1 MRGTGALSG
10 TAAVVEATGAS
21 EASGAADV
29 IGVLVVDDD
38 FMVARVH
45 RAFVERVEPFRVV
58 GVAGTGEQAVAA
70 VDELRPDLV
79 LLDLYLPDLFGLDV
93 IPRLRAAG
101 HDCDVMVIS
110 AAREA
115 DTVRGAVRHG
125 VVDYLLKPFE
135 FEDLRVRLERYAVQR
150 GRLLGTV
157 VRSQADVD
165 RVLAGVPA
173 PPAPV
178 PALPKGMSVETAE
191 LVERTLREADG
202 TLSAS
207 ECAALTGVSR
217 VSARRYLEHF
227 HTVGS
232 AEVSLRYGAAGRPE
246 RRYRFRGRPA
256 GPGPRAETPA
266 GGQPAPARDLPRPQG
281 ERGRRERRE
290 HGHAG

>member
-1 MRGTGALSG
+1 MTGRSGSVDATATTG
-10 TAAVVEATGAS
+10 TAHAAATAGRATATGTAHAAATAATPAATGA
-21 EASGAADV
+21 APHVADAA

-45 RAFVERVEPFRVV
+45 RAFVERVAPFRVV
-58 GVAGTGEQAVAA
+58 GVAGTGEEALAA
-70 VDELRPDLV
+70 AGELRPGLI
-79 LLDLYLPDLFGLDV
+79 LLDLYLPDVFGLDV

-101 HDCDVMVIS
+101 HDCDVMVVS

-115 DTVRGAVRHG
+115 DAVRGAVRQG

-135 FEDLRVRLERYAVQR
+135 FEDLRVRLERYALQR

-165 RVLAGVPA
+165 RVLAGAAAPA
-173 PPAPV
+173 AAV

-207 ECAALTGVSR
+207 ECAARTGVSR
-217 VSARRYLEHF
+217 VSARRYLEYF

-232 AEVSLRYGAAGRPE
+232 AEVSLRYGVAGRPE
-246 RRYRFRGRPA
+246 RRYRFRGAVTGLALPPAVRP
-256 GPGPRAETPA
+256 
-266 GGQPAPARDLPRPQG
+266 
-281 ERGRRERRE
+281 
-290 HGHAG
+290 

>member
-1 MRGTGALSG
+1 MTGTSG
-10 TAAVVEATGAS
+10 TAGPAATATTATSTASATRATSAGTAV
-21 EASGAADV
+21 SGARVPRDDGSA

-45 RAFVERVEPFRVV
+45 RAFVERVEPFRVI
-58 GVAGTGEQAVAA
+58 GVAGTGEEALTAVA
-70 VDELRPDLV
+70 ELRPDLV

-115 DTVRGAVRHG
+115 DAVRGAVRHG

-165 RVLAGVPA
+165 RVLAGA
-173 PPAPV
+173 AAPV
-178 PALPKGMSVETAE
+178 APALPKGMSAETAE
-191 LVERTLREADG
+191 LVERTLRAAEG

-217 VSARRYLEHF
+217 VSARRYLEYF
-227 HTVGS
+227 HTVGR
-232 AEVSLRYGAAGRPE
+232 ADVSLRYGVAGRPE
-246 RRYRFRGRPA
+246 RRYRFRDAVTGRALPPA
-256 GPGPRAETPA
+256 
-266 GGQPAPARDLPRPQG
+266 ARP
-281 ERGRRERRE
+281 
-290 HGHAG
+290 

>member
-1 MRGTGALSG
+1 MTSTHGEHAGSARAGAI
-10 TAAVVEATGAS
+10 
-21 EASGAADV
+21 D
-29 IGVLVVDDD
+29 VLVVDDD

-45 RAFVERVEPFRVV
+45 RAFVDRVEAFRVV
-58 GVAGTGEQAVAA
+58 GVASTGEQAVAA

-93 IPRLRAAG
+93 IPRLRSAG

-115 DTVRGAVRHG
+115 ETVRGAVRQG

-135 FEDLRVRLERYAVQR
+135 FEDLRARLERYAVQR
-150 GRLLGTV
+150 GRLLDTV
-157 VRSQADVD
+157 VRGQADVD
-165 RVLAGVPA
+165 RVLAGAAA
-173 PPAPV
+173 PMLSAAPM
-178 PALPKGMSVETAE
+178 LPKGMSVETAE

-202 TLSAS
+202 TLSAT

-227 HTVGS
+227 HAVGT

-246 RRYRFRGRPA
+246 RRYRFVGRPL
-256 GPGPRAETPA
+256 RQA
-266 GGQPAPARDLPRPQG
+266 GGRAGEVRPWDGARL
-281 ERGRRERRE
+281 
-290 HGHAG
+290 

>member
-1 MRGTGALSG
+1 MTATSG
-10 TAAVVEATGAS
+10 TSDATAQAGTFAAAGSA
-21 EASGAADV
+21 GAAHPATPNAADPEAPGAAAPN
-29 IGVLVVDDD
+29 GVLVVDDD

-45 RAFVERVEPFRVV
+45 RAFVERVEPFRVL
-58 GVAGTGEQAVAA
+58 GVAGTGEQALTA
-70 VDELRPDLV
+70 VGELRPDLV
-79 LLDLYLPDLFGLDV
+79 LLDLYLPDVFGLDV

-115 DTVRGAVRHG
+115 DAVRGAVRQG

-165 RVLAGVPA
+165 RVLAGA
-173 PPAPV
+173 AAQTATA

-207 ECAALTGVSR
+207 ECAALTGISR
-217 VSARRYLEHF
+217 VSARRYLEYF

-232 AEVSLRYGAAGRPE
+232 AEVSLRYGVAGRPE
-246 RRYRFRGRPA
+246 RRYRFRGA
-256 GPGPRAETPA
+256 VTGLALPRA
-266 GGQPAPARDLPRPQG
+266 GRP
-281 ERGRRERRE
+281 
-290 HGHAG
+290 